1 MADEKYTENDSREE
15 SLRTAEEEFLP
26 ENAEHAEECAPVP
39 DVTKGDD
46 PGWLG
51 CGIAS
56 VPHAVPSREQSV
68 FVPEGELP
76 DKFVIAERSG
86 WTALGPIMLWTAAV
100 VGAAVFVMSL
110 VFPLDAKDT
119 SIYSGVLTGIFVIV
133 AICYTA
139 FCADIPRTIALYEE
153 GKIVLWL
160 TKKKRVRLDPSE
172 IVFISQYNYRWY
184 SSGKLTVESVK
195 GKFTLSMVADV
206 DGARRRLEL
215 ARSSDAAVLVPVESE
230 GD

>member
-1 MADEKYTENDSREE
+1 MCIRDS
-15 SLRTAEEEFLP
+15 
-26 ENAEHAEECAPVP
+26 
-39 DVTKGDD
+39 
-46 PGWLG
+46 
-51 CGIAS
+51 
-56 VPHAVPSREQSV
+56 AVPSREQSV
-68 FVPEGELP
+68 FVPKGELP

-206 DGARRRLEL
+206 DGARRRMEL
-215 ARSSDAAVLVPVESE
+215 ARSSDVAVLVPVESE
-230 GD
+230 DE

>member
-51 CGIAS
+51 CGMAS